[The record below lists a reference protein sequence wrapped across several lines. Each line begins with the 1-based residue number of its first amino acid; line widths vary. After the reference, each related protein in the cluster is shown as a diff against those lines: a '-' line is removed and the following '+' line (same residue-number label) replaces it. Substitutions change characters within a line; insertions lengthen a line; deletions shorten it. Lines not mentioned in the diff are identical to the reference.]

1 MDHAAA
7 MVPSPSGYQPERRTG
22 SSARRR
28 RVAGRRVPL
37 RVCCRRLPRPHSS
50 CRFRGLRHP
59 SARGDGLDP
68 VPPSARRRAWV
79 AGSSTS
85 SGAQEKS
92 LAAPM
97 TLERA
102 ERRSAFAISRTLA
115 STRRARMGV
124 APGFR
129 IVTAGPRRGAGRGLP
144 LRRRRAAERGGV
156 APGRP
161 APPASGLRSARRWS
175 PAARAGPGWS
185 SAARA
190 AEAPGRRGRSGR
202 APWRG

>member
-28 RVAGRRVPL
+28 RVAGRRVPASSL
-37 RVCCRRLPRPHSS
+37 LPSAASTSLFMPVPGPASSVRSRRWTRSCPSERPAQGMG
-50 CRFRGLRHP
+50 RGLVNVE
-59 SARGDGLDP
+59 RGAGE
-68 VPPSARRRAWV
+68 V
-79 AGSSTS
+79 A
-85 SGAQEKS
+85 
-92 LAAPM
+92 
-97 TLERA
+97 
-102 ERRSAFAISRTLA
+102 RSADDAGAGRAPERVRHLA
-115 STRRARMGV
+115 HAGIDAAREMGV

-129 IVTAGPRRGAGRGLP
+129 IVTAGPRRGAGRGLS
-144 LRRRRAAERGGV
+144 LRRRRAAGGV

-202 APWRG
+202 APWHG